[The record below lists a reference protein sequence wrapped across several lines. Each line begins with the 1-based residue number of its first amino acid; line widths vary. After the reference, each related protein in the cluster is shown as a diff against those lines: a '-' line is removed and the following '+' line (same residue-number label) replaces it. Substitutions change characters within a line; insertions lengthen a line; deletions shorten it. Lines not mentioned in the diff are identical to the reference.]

1 MNMHQAFKYCLRC
14 GSKVTSS
21 QGKLSCRNCGLDFY
35 LNPKACTGIIL
46 KNEAG
51 EILLVKRA
59 IDPRKGFWDVPGG
72 FVDQGETFEECTIR
86 EAKEEL
92 GAEITDLKY
101 IDSMIDTYLFQDI
114 EYETLGVMFE
124 ATLNNIDDLE
134 PADDVASYEFFKP
147 DALPFE
153 DFSFRWME
161 KFFRNYV

>member
-1 MNMHQAFKYCLRC
+1 M
-14 GSKVTSS
+14 
-21 QGKLSCRNCGLDFY
+21 
-35 LNPKACTGIIL
+35 IL

-92 GAEITDLKY
+92 GAEIIDLKY
-101 IDSMIDTYLFQDI
+101 IDSLIGTYLFQNI

-124 ATLNNIDDLE
+124 ATLKNIDDLE
-134 PADDVASYEFFKP
+134 PADDVASYSFFKP
-147 DALPFE
+147 DDLPFE
-153 DFSFRWME
+153 NFAFTWMD
-161 KFFRNYV
+161 KFFKNYV